1 MNLDPSHEIGS
12 VLFDQAIALV
22 EKATGGISNMRLV
35 AALLEICTFLENS
48 SRTDAPIVAIERDV
62 VSLNE
67 AYHLSVRRLS
77 SSVPEGKFQII
88 ITRELASGLIY
99 SQNQL
104 DFPLRS
110 PESE

>member
-22 EKATGGISNMRLV
+22 ERATGGISHMRLV
-35 AALLEICTFLENS
+35 AALLEVCTFLEES
-48 SRTDAPIVAIERDV
+48 SRTDAPIVAVERDV

-67 AYHLSVRRLS
+67 TYHLSVRRLS
-77 SSVPEGKFQII
+77 KSVPEGKFQVL

-99 SQNQL
+99 SQNQQ
-104 DFPLRS
+104 DRPLRP
-110 PESE
+110 PESQ